1 MKLRQRSYSIDA
13 IGFDMAVL
21 FDGLGAS
28 TMIDAV
34 FTPFINEW
42 ENAKRLQLNLK
53 AFRPSL

>member
-1 MKLRQRSYSIDA
+1 
-13 IGFDMAVL
+13 MAVL
-21 FDGLGAS
+21 FDKLEAP

-42 ENAKRLQLNLK
+42 ERGRCLQLNLK